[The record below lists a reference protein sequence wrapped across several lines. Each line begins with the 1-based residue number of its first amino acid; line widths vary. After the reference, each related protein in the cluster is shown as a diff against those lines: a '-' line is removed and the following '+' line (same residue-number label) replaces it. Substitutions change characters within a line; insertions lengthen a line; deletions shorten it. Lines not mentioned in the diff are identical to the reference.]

1 MDGGS
6 DNTDILSGDQP
17 QDVYRPAYHFT
28 PPSGWMNDPNG
39 LVFIEGE
46 YHLFYQHLFPSHWG
60 HAVGPDL
67 VHWTHLPIALEPD
80 ERGLIASGSAV
91 VDWEDRSGFFDGRPG
106 LVAIFTHWRDDAQ
119 EQSIAYSTDN
129 GRTWI
134 KYSGNPVVPNPG
146 IRDFRDPKVIWHA
159 PTGKWIMVVAVYD
172 RVHFYTSP
180 DLKQWEFASEF
191 GADQGSHAG
200 VWECPDLFELEVGQ
214 SSGVVKWTLHV
225 SINSRTTRA
234 MQYFIGTFDGKR
246 FVNEQDGSTT
256 LWTDYG
262 EDYYAAVSW
271 FNLAHGDT
279 RRIWIGW
286 MNNWRYGRLIPTA
299 PWQGAMSIPREVGL
313 RRIGGDIRLVQQ
325 PVAELAIL
333 RRQEH
338 RWTGEVLSPGRNL
351 LEDIHGKSLEIIAEF
366 ELSTAQVLGFKLRK
380 SRDQFTTIA
389 YDVRD
394 SSLFVDRTSSNGIEF
409 GPDFPGK
416 HEAPLEPSD
425 ARIKLHVF
433 LDECSVEVFGND
445 GEAVLTDLIF
455 PDPASDG
462 LEVFAT
468 GGEAVVTSL
477 VVYTLA
483 PAHAEPELQ
492 NQHA

>member
-1 MDGGS
+1 MDAGS
-6 DNTDILSGDQP
+6 DNTHILSEDHP
-17 QDVYRPAYHFT
+17 RDVYRPTYHFT
-28 PPSGWMNDPNG
+28 PPAGWMNDPNG
-39 LVFIEGE
+39 LVFYEGE

-60 HAVGPDL
+60 HAVGHDL
-67 VHWTHLPIALEPD
+67 VHWTHLPIALTPD

-119 EQSIAYSTDN
+119 EQSIAYSSDN

-146 IRDFRDPKVIWHA
+146 IRDFRDPKVLWHA
-159 PTGKWIMVVAVYD
+159 PTGRWIMVVAVYD
-172 RVHFYTSP
+172 RVHFYVSP

-191 GADQGSHAG
+191 GANEGSHAG
-200 VWECPDLFELEVGQ
+200 VWECPDLFELEVDQ
-214 SSGVVKWTLHV
+214 SSDAVKWTLHV

-234 MQYFIGTFDGKR
+234 MQYFVGWFDGRR
-246 FVNEQDGSTT
+246 FVPEQDSSTI

-271 FNLAHGDT
+271 FNLAPGDQ

-299 PWQGAMSIPREVGL
+299 PWQGAMSIPRQVGL
-313 RRIGGDIRLVQQ
+313 KRIGGEIRLVQQ

-333 RRQEH
+333 RQEEY
-338 RWTGEVLSPGRNL
+338 RWTGEILAPGHNL
-351 LEDIHGKSLEIIAEF
+351 LEDIRGTSLEIIAEF
-366 ELSTAQVLGFKLRK
+366 ELSTAQVVGFKLRK
-380 SRDQFTTIA
+380 SAGNFTTVA
-389 YDVRD
+389 YDVGGA
-394 SSLFVDRTSSNGIEF
+394 SLFVDRTSSNAIEF
-409 GPDFPGK
+409 GPDFPDK
-416 HEAPLEPSD
+416 HEAPLAPSH
-425 ARIKLHVF
+425 ARIKLHIF

-455 PDPASDG
+455 PDPAGDG

-468 GGEAVVTSL
+468 DGEAVVTSL
-477 VVYTLA
+477 VVYPLA
-483 PAHAEPELQ
+483 PAYAQPYAHH
-492 NQHA
+492 QHD